1 MEAFS
6 QSRLP
11 LSHMRTLNR
20 CRIYLKVITL
30 SDITT
35 ADSTRI
41 IPSVKKGYQIPA
53 RISTLMWPN
62 QGKPNSAEW
71 KIWEASLSHFESR
84 GKLLRPLGRW
94 LHHSHQ
100 IWQQT
105 IHLGTGI
112 IYDQQTDP
120 PKQYQPIVRSTRSLR
135 SGQWYDFHQ
144 GRDAASISRDL
155 VPFLLFITR

>member
-1 MEAFS
+1 
-6 QSRLP
+6 
-11 LSHMRTLNR
+11 MRTLNR

-35 ADSTRI
+35 ADGTRK

-84 GKLLRPLGRW
+84 GNSLD
-94 LHHSHQ
+94 HSAD
-100 IWQQT
+100 
-105 IHLGTGI
+105 GSI
-112 IYDQQTDP
+112 ILIKYGS
-120 PKQYQPIVRSTRSLR
+120 KQYI
-135 SGQWYDFHQ
+135 
-144 GRDAASISRDL
+144 
-155 VPFLLFITR
+155 